1 MKHIIGESGNAS
13 LFEEEFK
20 KPARQ
25 ILIGREEVEPV
36 IYIYSHKYV
45 TFLIGYRQEGLY
57 RSGIVYDSGP

>member
-1 MKHIIGESGNAS
+1 MKHIIGEGGNAS

-36 IYIYSHKYV
+36 IYI
-45 TFLIGYRQEGLY
+45 
-57 RSGIVYDSGP
+57 

>member
-36 IYIYSHKYV
+36 IYVAIKYV
-45 TFLIGYRQEGLY
+45 TFLIGYNRKGCI
-57 RSGIVYDSGP
+57 GVV